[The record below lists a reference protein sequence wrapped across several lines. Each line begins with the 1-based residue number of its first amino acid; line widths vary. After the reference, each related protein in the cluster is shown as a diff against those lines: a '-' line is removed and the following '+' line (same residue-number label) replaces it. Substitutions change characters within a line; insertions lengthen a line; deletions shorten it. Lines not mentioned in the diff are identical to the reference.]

1 MAGGGFVRWAGA
13 AISATAV
20 QLLAIWSGG
29 VQLRHRG
36 NCRRAPGAADARRAG
51 AWRVPTVR
59 DVVGC
64 TGAGAT
70 TAGAPTLPVG
80 CANAR
85 EAGAPTLPNVGGCTG
100 AGATTAGAPTLP
112 VGWANARERGGAA
125 GDFPASFWLMGT
137 GTKVVTS
144 WA

>member
-85 EAGAPTLPNVGGCTG
+85 E
-100 AGATTAGAPTLP
+100 
-112 VGWANARERGGAA
+112 RGGAA